1 MRTGAGGP
9 APREMRVTD
18 RLVLGWLS
26 AYLSGATFILQGM
39 CGLSPQAYS
48 YAFGLNSLGSVVFGF
63 LGRRASERWSVP
75 GTLMAGRAW
84 YMGGTVPTS
93 PSTRL
98 ERTVLGTP
106 VEVR

>member
-48 YAFGLNSLGSVVFGF
+48 YAFGLNSLGFRG
-63 LGRRASERWSVP
+63 LRVP
-75 GTLMAGRAW
+75 RSSCLGTLVGAGHLDGRQGLVHGRHCPHQPLHAA
-84 YMGGTVPTS
+84 
-93 PSTRL
+93 
-98 ERTVLGTP
+98 
-106 VEVR
+106 